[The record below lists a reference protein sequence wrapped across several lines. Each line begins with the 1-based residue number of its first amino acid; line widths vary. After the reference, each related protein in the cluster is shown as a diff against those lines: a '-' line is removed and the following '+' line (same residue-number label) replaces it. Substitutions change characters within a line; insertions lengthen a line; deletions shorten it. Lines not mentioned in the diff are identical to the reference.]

1 EKSDYPSL
9 ELFYDEQ
16 LDQYTPAQ
24 MKKRLKENHAFFEKV
39 QHIHE
44 YDNLDQQLE
53 KNFDDK
59 GVNRLKKDD
68 WRDADYSFVKN
79 SNEILMNEDKKTLE
93 YMGASNKQTRD
104 GLYYWEKPL
113 KVTKAGNRKRHL
125 IIFNPDKVTDIHL
138 QFAFDE
144 YLKQEYIHKK
154 SKSIASVSGKKL
166 NVDLIYSPDEA
177 NFYK

>member
-1 EKSDYPSL
+1 FHVKSITRTLREEIDKSRLSKTEKEIAKFNLDGKLEDMIMQPALNDFAEILGLLSRGSIEKSDYPSL

-24 MKKRLKENHAFFEKV
+24 MKKRLKENHAFAEKV

-93 YMGASNKQTRD
+93 YM
-104 GLYYWEKPL
+104 
-113 KVTKAGNRKRHL
+113 
-125 IIFNPDKVTDIHL
+125 
-138 QFAFDE
+138 
-144 YLKQEYIHKK
+144 
-154 SKSIASVSGKKL
+154 
-166 NVDLIYSPDEA
+166 
-177 NFYK
+177 